1 MLFWQ
6 GGYFAIW
13 AENSPQA
20 LQAASLGHIYLHT
33 LHHSFKKCESPCLCF
48 QEGKFYRGHQSL
60 PLCVTFGI
68 LVQCHCIT
76 TPGPVLWIC
85 LGDYSRTALSLS
97 RIMSCRGQSLVSKR
111 HLKVPTT
118 NNCSSDVKV
127 QMLTAET

>member
-33 LHHSFKKCESPCLCF
+33 LHCSFKKCESPCLCI
-48 QEGKFYRGHQSL
+48 QEGKFYCGHQSL

-68 LVQCHCIT
+68 LVQCHCT
-76 TPGPVLWIC
+76 TTPVLWQC
-85 LGDYSRTALSLS
+85 LGNYSRTALSLS
-97 RIMSCRGQSLVSKR
+97 RIMSCRGQSLVSER

-118 NNCSSDVKV
+118 NCSSSVKV
-127 QMLTAET
+127 QILTAET